1 MVDTGALYIGTTFKG
16 ALKATMGAPRPTQRE
31 ADRTYLYVRTYH
43 TYMERISH
51 FFVRYTL
58 KNSVQF
64 YLES

>member
-51 FFVRYTL
+51 FFC
-58 KNSVQF
+58 
-64 YLES
+64 